1 MGEYHGA
8 LGDHT
13 GEAEIGDCLPG
24 FLLPVP
30 GVPCQQQA
38 LLAVLNDVVEYGP
51 GTMIAQQRQD
61 IQFTCCEWL
70 EGLELVPG
78 CVERVEFESSDLLP
92 HRIAAIDIE
101 MWQRRLIAE
110 NRSPPTHK
118 KTVKVIGVGMTD
130 EQMLQPVE
138 DHAVTD
144 EMIPDIGGEI
154 DGVAGLSRRIARVEM
169 NRTPC
174 AHVAPPDLSGN
185 FAYPTSTER
194 TRHGLARR

>member
-1 MGEYHGA
+1 MRVSTFLGEYHGA

-138 DHAVTD
+138 DHAVTCPWHAWRFSVQD
-144 EMIPDIGGEI
+144 GTWVDNPKVKTECYPVRVDGDNIQVVVVEVTDSEGG
-154 DGVAGLSRRIARVEM
+154 
-169 NRTPC
+169 
-174 AHVAPPDLSGN
+174 
-185 FAYPTSTER
+185 
-194 TRHGLARR
+194 